1 MKTYEVELRRM
12 SYVTVTVEAEDREGA
27 ETLAWLEL
35 EKHEHEDS
43 YADWSL
49 ESIEEMED
57 DKENKAA
64 C

>member
-1 MKTYEVELRRM
+1 MKTFEVELCRT
-12 SYVTVTVEAEDREGA
+12 SYVTVTVEADNEDDA

-49 ESIEEMED
+49 ESIEEVKGE
-57 DKENKAA
+57 
-64 C
+64 